1 MPSPAEVEKTEL
13 YNKELTDAQ
22 RRATRYGLPLIVFRG
37 KTHYFDGRPDLDAT
51 EGEQIL
57 WDALA

>member
-1 MPSPAEVEKTEL
+1 MPGPAEEKKYL
-13 YNKELTDAQ
+13 YNKGLTDAKL
-22 RRATRYGLPLIVFRG
+22 RADRYGLPFLVFRG
-37 KTHYFDGRPDLDAT
+37 KVHYFDGRPDLDAT